1 MKKRNNNNSELKQ
14 LLVSLVGN
22 TPFGIITV
30 GFRGKVTMINQQA
43 ADILGIEVQVSK
55 VLGQEVL
62 KYFTVESHFHQS
74 LSEMLKSGRKSMDI
88 SWEPLDDKYLSIRIR
103 PFINGLLITLEDI
116 TDFAKSSKQLRKRK
130 EELEFK
136 NNELEQ
142 FAYIASHDL
151 QEPLNTVRGFIKL
164 IRLKGVEN
172 IPAEYQ
178 DYFDHIEQ
186 SSERMS
192 SQLTGLLEYSRIGKH
207 GEKEEHKV
215 DSILNEVCD
224 DMKTHLDDTR
234 AEVIWT
240 DMPIV
245 KGVKAELIS
254 LFRNLINNA
263 MKYVDKGVI
272 PKVEIAYKAL
282 EGCHEFAIQDN
293 GIGIDPIHQDK
304 IFVIYQRLFNKS
316 QYPGD
321 GIGLAHCKKIVELHG
336 GKIWVESE
344 LGKGSTFYF
353 TIER

>member
-1 MKKRNNNNSELKQ
+1 MKRNNTSELKQ

-22 TPFGIITV
+22 TPFGIITI
-30 GFRGKVTMINQQA
+30 GFHGEITMINQQA
-43 ADILGIEVQVSK
+43 ADLLGIEVQVSK
-55 VLGQEVL
+55 VLGQSVL
-62 KYFTVESHFHQS
+62 KYFKVESHFYQS
-74 LSEMLKSGRKSMDI
+74 LSEMLTSGRKSMDI
-88 SWEPLDDKYLSIRIR
+88 SLEPFDDKYLSIRIR

-164 IRLKGVEN
+164 IKLKGMES
-172 IPAEYQ
+172 IPTEYQ
-178 DYFDHIEQ
+178 GYFDHIEQ

-207 GEKEEHKV
+207 GDKEEHQIN
-215 DSILNEVCD
+215 SILNEVRD
-224 DMKTHLDDTR
+224 DLKTHLDDTR
-234 AEVIWT
+234 AVLEWAE
-240 DMPIV
+240 MPIV
-245 KGVKAELIS
+245 NGVKAELIS

-263 MKYVDKGVI
+263 MKYVEKDVI
-272 PKVEIAYKAL
+272 PKVEVGYRAL
-282 EGCHEFAIQDN
+282 EGYHEFVVKDN
-293 GIGIDPIHQDK
+293 GIGIDSPYHDK

-336 GKIWVESE
+336 GKIWVKSE
-344 LGKGSTFYF
+344 LGKGSAFYF